1 MLLLFLC
8 FCLTLRIPPD
18 VIMLCMYLGQLSPA
32 ATLSIL
38 DALWGAC
45 TRNVWAPP
53 TGGHEGLADTY
64 IQGLASAR
72 SPAVRQGSAAALRA
86 LPYRLLQPHWRAA
99 LIALGQASQV
109 CRCPPD

>member
-1 MLLLFLC
+1 MLSCSACIWDNLALQPPFQSLMPLG
-8 FCLTLRIPPD
+8 CLHTK
-18 VIMLCMYLGQLSPA
+18 CLGS
-32 ATLSIL
+32 
-38 DALWGAC
+38 
-45 TRNVWAPP
+45 P

-109 CRCPPD
+109 CRCPSD